1 MLDIRRSVGRSNPAQ
16 ARRQAA
22 WLSTRATLNFG
33 TVGAGADAT
42 ATVTLTG
49 VQPGQRCEAQ
59 EPADLH
65 ADLVLRRAYCDT
77 PHVVTVTVR
86 NDGGGAVT
94 DTPLEWTISA
104 QRGSA

>member
-22 WLSTRATLNFG
+22 WLSTKATLDFG
-33 TVGAGADAT
+33 TVGAGDDAI

-65 ADLVLRRAYCDT
+65 ADLVLRRAYCDA
-77 PHVVTVTVR
+77 PHVVTVVVR
-86 NDGGGAVT
+86 NDSGGGVT
-94 DTPLEWTISA
+94 DTPLQWTISA